1 MNQAIRAARDAVL
14 GAASVCVCGF
24 AIAQTSWTISVF
36 PPDPRSTDV
45 VHVHV
50 VTDIPYVCGE
60 PSSIPGVATTVSAQS
75 IQIFLSLPSC
85 FLGVPPPGQIEFETD
100 VGPLP
105 EGTFEIHALE
115 RTILGNG
122 TFGGSTERGML
133 SFRVGA
139 VGPIALDPPDP
150 KPFRDV
156 RVKIAGAALGVD
168 LDGRPDRFDPV
179 DTQVTMSGNKITLS
193 PLMTGAPDFSASIPT
208 PPLDQLVG
216 ALPPGDYLLE
226 VLKRSQGRGSSG
238 PVGGTIGFRVP
249 SKSLTEP
256 LSDYTD
262 LWWVP
267 SQSGWGL
274 GLVHHPS
281 NQIFGTLFVYGADGK
296 PSWYVIPGG
305 RFTDQTHFEGSI
317 YRTTGPYFGVAF
329 DPAQVGVTLAGTAQI
344 AFDPY
349 DSNAAT
355 VNFVIDG
362 VVFHKSIQRQSF

>member
-1 MNQAIRAARDAVL
+1 MNQMIRAARAAAL
-14 GAASVCVCGF
+14 GVASVCVCGF
-24 AIAQTSWTISVF
+24 AVAQASWTISVF
-36 PPDPRSTDV
+36 PPNPRSTDV

-50 VTDIPYVCGE
+50 VTDIPSACAE
-60 PSSIPGVATTVSAQS
+60 RSSLSDVATSVSGQS

-85 FLGVPPPGQIEFETD
+85 LIGVPPPGQIEFETY

-105 EGTFEIHALE
+105 EGMFEIHTLA
-115 RTILGNG
+115 RAILGNG

-133 SFRVGA
+133 SFQVGA
-139 VGPIALDPPDP
+139 VGPIALDPPGP

-156 RVKIAGAALGVD
+156 RVKVAGAALGVD
-168 LDGRPDRFDPV
+168 LDGRPDLFDPV
-179 DTQVTMSGNKITLS
+179 DTQVTMSGNKITVS
-193 PLMTGAPDFSASIPT
+193 PLMKGAPDFSASIPT

-216 ALPPGDYLLE
+216 ALPPGDYVLE

-238 PVGGTIGFRVP
+238 PVGSTIGFTVP
-249 SKSLTEP
+249 PRALTEP
-256 LSDYTD
+256 LTDYTD

-267 SQSGWGL
+267 SESGWGL
-274 GLVHHPS
+274 GLFHHPS
-281 NQIFGTLFVYGADGK
+281 NQIFATLFVYGVDGK

-305 RFTDQTHFEGSI
+305 QFTDQTHFEGSV
-317 YRTTGPYFGVAF
+317 YRTTGPYLGIAF
-329 DPAQVGVTLAGTAQI
+329 DPAQVGITLAGTAQI

-349 DSNAAT
+349 DSNSAT